1 MMKYKLYQI
10 ALIGFASLIAFGLC
24 GAAAKSPL
32 DFKMKTI
39 DGELQSLSQYKGDV
53 VLIVNV
59 ASKCGNTPQYEAL
72 QALYSKYRDQ
82 GFVVLGFPANNF
94 GGQEPGTD
102 AEIKEFCT
110 ATYGVTFPMFSKISV
125 IGEDQH
131 PLYAHLTSAATD
143 PKFAGDIKW
152 NFTKFLIGRD
162 GQIIAR
168 FNPKTKPDSKEVVG
182 AIEDALAVAK

>member
-1 MMKYKLYQI
+1 MKYKLHKIGPIAIASTI
-10 ALIGFASLIAFGLC
+10 ALGLG
-24 GAAAKSPL
+24 GATVKSPL
-32 DFKMKTI
+32 DFEMRTI

-72 QALYSKYRDQ
+72 QALYSKYKDR

-131 PLYAHLTSAATD
+131 PLYAFLTSSSSD
-143 PKFAGDIKW
+143 PEFAGDIKW
-152 NFTKFLIGRD
+152 NFTKFLIGRN
-162 GQIIAR
+162 GQVIAR
-168 FNPKTKPDSKEVVG
+168 FHYKTKPDSEEVIK
-182 AIEDALAVAK
+182 AIEDALAVVK